1 MKLNRSKLI
10 LCISLFMI
18 FTITGCKSV
27 TTASGEKVPLFKGT
41 IIYDVEI
48 VNQVDTSFVKNK
60 KALFGTEMYLTVF
73 RNGDIQRKYNGA
85 SINGY
90 DLYYINIEENKVLE
104 KYNNSDSLYVHSA
117 SEQNVKKVNNLK
129 VNDDKV
135 TVLDRELKSVAIAAQ
150 NAPSI
155 NSKGDYVTIK
165 YWYDDALKI
174 HKSKYGKVNDDLLN
188 YFLNESDGSLYLKYE
203 IDYFTYK
210 VIYTAI
216 EILPNKFEKEKE
228 KINETVPQVED

>member
-1 MKLNRSKLI
+1 MNLNKKKYVFFIWSVAT
-10 LCISLFMI
+10 LFA
-18 FTITGCKSV
+18 GCKTV
-27 TTASGEKVPLFKGT
+27 KTASGEKVPLFKGT
-41 IIYDVEI
+41 IIYDVMVE
-48 VNQVDTSFVKNK
+48 NQVDTAFVKNK
-60 KALFGTEMYLTVF
+60 KDLFGTEMHLTVF
-73 RNGDIQRKYNGA
+73 RNGNIQRKYLGA

-90 DLYYINIEENKVLE
+90 DLYYINIEENKVFE

-117 SEQNVKKVNNLK
+117 SDQNVKKVNNLK
-129 VNDDKV
+129 VNNNEV
-135 TVLDRELKSVAIAAQ
+135 TVLDRELKSTAIAAR

-155 NSKGDYVTIK
+155 NSTGDYVTIK
-165 YWYDDALKI
+165 YWYDNTLKI
-174 HKSKYGKVNDDLLN
+174 DKSKYGKVNNDLLN

-210 VIYTAI
+210 VTYTAR